1 MIKLRWLGA
10 MLGCG
15 VLALTACSRGFV
27 AKAPAGF
34 AEIPARTELRAVSPD
49 GVTFRV
55 RREANKPT
63 AELPFWKEALKK
75 RMLDAGYGLI
85 AERDVKAGNTPGYLL
100 ELTAPMGSEDYLYEV
115 AIFVVHRHIVIAES
129 AGEVTRYK
137 ARAEDIAAAIGQMT
151 L

>member
-1 MIKLRWLGA
+1 MS
-10 MLGCG
+10 
-15 VLALTACSRGFV
+15 LAACSRGFV

-34 AEIPARTELRAVSPD
+34 AEIPARSELRAVSPD

-55 RREANKPT
+55 RREANKPA
-63 AELPFWKEALKK
+63 AELPFWKEALKR

-85 AERDVKAGNTPGYLL
+85 AERDIKAGTTPGYLL
-100 ELTAPMGSEDYLYEV
+100 ELTAPMGSEDYLYQV
-115 AIFVVHRHIVIAES
+115 AIFVANRHIVVAES

-137 ARAEDIAAAIGQMT
+137 TRAEDIAAAIGQMI